1 MKKIFLIFTLTLIA
15 SCTNYLTYNDE
26 KEISSFINDAFSGEY
41 KIGVN
46 IEPYELEEGY
56 YPYKEPNISMLYS
69 AQVNTKMFFVID
81 ENGNFLLCRRE
92 NECTLAVDKTTI
104 DYMRDNTSFTQN
116 AIDKANRL
124 LEEMMSELSL
134 EKDNEISISCKD
146 ILDYQIRNN
155 MLKLKLLCSYTTT
168 RIKKNQDVM
177 EYVTSPLV
185 QLVFGSYGKFTYFNL
200 TFYLASKQ

>member
-1 MKKIFLIFTLTLIA
+1 MKKIFLIFTFTLIA
-15 SCTNYLTYNDE
+15 SCTNYRNYNE
-26 KEISSFINDAFSGEY
+26 EQEISSFINDAFSGEY

-46 IEPYELEEGY
+46 VEPYELKEGIF
-56 YPYKEPNISMLYS
+56 PYKDDIDALYT
-69 AQVNTKMFFVID
+69 AKVNTRISFQTD
-81 ENGNFLLCRRE
+81 QNGNFLLCKRE
-92 NECTLAVDKTTI
+92 NECTLAIDKDTL
-104 DYMRDNTSFTQN
+104 DCMRNNTFFTQD